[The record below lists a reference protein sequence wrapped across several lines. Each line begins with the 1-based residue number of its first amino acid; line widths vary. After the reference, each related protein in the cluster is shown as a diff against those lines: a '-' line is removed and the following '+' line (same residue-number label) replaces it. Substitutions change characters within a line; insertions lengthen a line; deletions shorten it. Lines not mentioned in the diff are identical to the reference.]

1 MATSELVRVLPK
13 GVFRSLRHAPRWI
26 EPRLR
31 KSSAFRAELVI
42 GLCLAGSLLSGP
54 PRAGAQEREH
64 RWPAATPPIPVVV
77 QADPARH
84 HHPLL
89 PPDPDSS
96 STRAGRFGRT
106 VPVTLLGSAVG
117 VGGGALT
124 GAIGAGTLRGYD
136 ADYGTLA
143 IGVAVGAVI
152 GGTLL
157 SSTAAHY
164 FGDYRGR
171 PSFGRS
177 FGGALVGILPGGLL
191 AAGLARGTGDLGN
204 VLVGFAF
211 GQGLTTALFT
221 AW

>member
-1 MATSELVRVLPK
+1 M
-13 GVFRSLRHAPRWI
+13 
-26 EPRLR
+26 
-31 KSSAFRAELVI
+31 KSAAKAWLVI
-42 GLCLAGSLLSGP
+42 GLWLVASLVSGP
-54 PRAGAQEREH
+54 CRAGAQEREH
-64 RWPAATPPIPVVV
+64 RWPTATPPVV

-84 HHPLL
+84 HQPLL

-96 STRAGRFGRT
+96 STRAGRYGRT

-143 IGVAVGAVI
+143 IGAAVGGVI

-157 SSTAAHY
+157 SSIAAHY
-164 FGDYRGR
+164 FGEYRED

-177 FGGALVGILPGGLL
+177 FGGALAGILPGGLL
-191 AAGLARGTGDLGN
+191 AAGLARGTGDSGN